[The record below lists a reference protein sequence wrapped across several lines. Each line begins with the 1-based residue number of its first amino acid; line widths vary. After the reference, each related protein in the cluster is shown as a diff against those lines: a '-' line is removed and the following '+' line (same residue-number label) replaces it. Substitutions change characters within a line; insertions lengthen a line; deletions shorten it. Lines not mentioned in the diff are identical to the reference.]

1 MSYYRE
7 ERKGSFVLELLL
19 KLLLI
24 VAFVCLLIWI
34 FPTKKALDPLFQDV
48 FRNNVHTM
56 RDAADSYFTNE
67 RMPKNVG
74 DKVKLTLDEM
84 LDMHLIL
91 PFVDKYGKEC
101 DRYNSYV
108 EITRL
113 ETEFEMK
120 VKLVCSKE
128 DAYIIVKIGC
138 DDPCLLL
145 GNCSEKPYENSGKTK
160 EITQY
165 EFKKTTKVS
174 KLVGY
179 KCDSGWTLQGTKC
192 YRQVKKY
199 LREPA
204 EPIYKGTGD
213 YKDPTCRDEIKY
225 TCPDSSWSSDG
236 KGKCTK
242 PASSE
247 QVTEYVCDTAN
258 GWSKYGSTQCQKPAS
273 STSTYD
279 CGSGWTHQGNGV
291 CTKPAE
297 TKYSC
302 NGTIQSSSSCSSSY
316 GATGT
321 QESYVCG
328 SQKVPNGTTISK
340 SSLGNTDTRVQIN
353 YTNTCSGCN
362 GQWHYVYQ
370 LYRYE
375 NTYCTRTKYTCPN
388 GGTLNDKTCNT
399 SYTGTAVYVCD
410 GVTSS
415 TATCTKNVNGN
426 TNYSC
431 PIGTL
436 SGTICLIPASYET
449 YTKYTCPSGG
459 TLVGQI
465 CQRDATKTTNK
476 ICDVCDS
483 GYIFDSI
490 KGKCY
495 KEGDAEI
502 VGYKCKSSD
511 YVLDLDKKLCTKT
524 IYANEEKKATGI
536 YKQVEQTIYKWA
548 NTSTLSGWTA
558 TGRTRT
564 IKVTCTTVCK

>member
-108 EITRL
+108 EVTRL

-145 GNCSEKPYENSGKTK
+145 GNCSEKPWENSGKTK

-174 KLVGY
+174 KLTGY

-213 YKDPTCRDEIKY
+213 YKDPACRDDIKY
-225 TCPDSSWSSDG
+225 TCPDSSWTSDG

-247 QVTEYVCDTAN
+247 QVTGYVCDTAN
-258 GWSKYGSTQCQKPAS
+258 GWTKYDTTQCQKNAS
-273 STSTYD
+273 SSTTYD
-279 CGSGWTHQGNGV
+279 CGSGWSHQGGGN
-291 CTKPAE
+291 CTKSAD
-297 TKYSC
+297 TRYNC
-302 NGTIQSSSSCSSSY
+302 DGTIQSSSTCTKTVSGSTSY
-316 GATGT
+316 SDWIYKGAR
-321 QESYVCG
+321 SY
-328 SQKVPNGTTISK
+328 TYY
-340 SSLGNTDTRVQIN
+340 VQP
-353 YTNTCSGCN
+353 YTNTTARLVYEGSQWKYDCSGCST
-362 GQWHYVYQ
+362 GYYQ
-370 LYRYE
+370 YNYSYYE
-375 NTYCTRTKYTCPN
+375 KTSSTTYSCGSGWSHQG
-388 GGTLNDKTCNT
+388 GGTCTK
-399 SYTGTAVYVCD
+399 SGTTVYVCD
-410 GVTSS
+410 GKTQSS
-415 TATCTKNVNGN
+415 STCTKTVTGK

-431 PIGTL
+431 SIGTVNE
-436 SGTICLIPASYET
+436 SICLIPATYENT
-449 YTKYTCPSGG
+449 TQYTCPTGG
-459 TLVGQI
+459 TPVGQI

-502 VGYKCKSSD
+502 IGYKCKSSD